1 MDPSNSHENQNNQN
15 RDDGAL
21 DNFLKSSRRLA
32 LPVSSAPKLTVIIAS
47 WGTTELLW
55 STVMALEKCSDC
67 EWEALVSLDHVNDE
81 VEALLSRVDGIDI
94 IETKGASSFAQFCNE
109 GAKKARSENVL
120 FLKEGV
126 RVEMR
131 ALRSTLDCLLRNES
145 VGAVGGMLLN
155 GDRAVIE
162 AGSILFSDGSC
173 RGVGRGWNP
182 DDYRLQYRRNVAFC
196 SGAYLAFRKQAFD
209 LVGGFDQS
217 YSKEYYE
224 DIDVC
229 LSLAAKGLS
238 IVYDP
243 ESVAI
248 QDIEY
253 REGWRCSSKWMLSN
267 LEIFRRKWADEL
279 PSLSLLEEWSGE
291 TVFEKTKGLRILW
304 IEDSPPFTHMGAGF
318 PRTLEMLS
326 ALLELGHCVTL
337 LPTYFTES
345 DFEDV
350 YRETPREVEVALGVG
365 VDGFESFWSIR
376 KNVYDVAIMSRP
388 NNLKRFCKYMEDTK
402 LYRPSFRIIYDA
414 EAVFANRE
422 ISERRYGSNPFSES
436 EERALLESELSPA
449 KNADVVFAISETERV
464 QFESLGFSNIQMLR
478 HHSKIVPT
486 PKIFSERRDILFVG
500 AVHSDEAPNALGLIW
515 FIEDVLPIIRDR
527 IGQDV
532 KLYFAGKNH
541 SKALEAYATDS
552 EEFLGFVEDLD
563 EWYDRCRVFIAPARY
578 AAGIPLKVIE
588 ASSRGIP
595 VVATDLAREQLG
607 WVMGE
612 MLSGESAEAIAEACI
627 RVYTDED
634 LWECLREGAL
644 NRVRRDYSRQSIIDA
659 LEAALD

>member
-1 MDPSNSHENQNNQN
+1 MSTE
-15 RDDGAL
+15 
-21 DNFLKSSRRLA
+21 
-32 LPVSSAPKLTVIIAS
+32 AS
-47 WGTTELLW
+47 KNPAWFTK
-55 STVMALEKCSDC
+55 A
-67 EWEALVSLDHVNDE
+67 
-81 VEALLSRVDGIDI
+81 
-94 IETKGASSFAQFCNE
+94 IETKYTDQ
-109 GAKKARSENVL
+109 NVDVDGVNIHYL
-120 FLKEGV
+120 LWGKEGDS
-126 RVEMR
+126 EK
-131 ALRSTLDCLLRNES
+131 NEKPGLIFVHGNGAHAHWWAFIAPFFINEYQVAAIDLAGAGDSDYCETYTVDIFAKQIAS
-145 VGAVGGMLLN
+145 VV
-155 GDRAVIE
+155 
-162 AGSILFSDGSC
+162 
-173 RGVGRGWNP
+173 
-182 DDYRLQYRRNVAFC
+182 
-196 SGAYLAFRKQAFD
+196 
-209 LVGGFDQS
+209 
-217 YSKEYYE
+217 
-224 DIDVC
+224 
-229 LSLAAKGLS
+229 
-238 IVYDP
+238 
-243 ESVAI
+243 
-248 QDIEY
+248 
-253 REGWRCSSKWMLSN
+253 
-267 LEIFRRKWADEL
+267 
-279 PSLSLLEEWSGE
+279 EWSGE

-388 NNLKRFCKYMEDTK
+388 NNLKRFCNYMEDTK

-515 FIEDVLPIIRDR
+515 FIENVLPIIRDR